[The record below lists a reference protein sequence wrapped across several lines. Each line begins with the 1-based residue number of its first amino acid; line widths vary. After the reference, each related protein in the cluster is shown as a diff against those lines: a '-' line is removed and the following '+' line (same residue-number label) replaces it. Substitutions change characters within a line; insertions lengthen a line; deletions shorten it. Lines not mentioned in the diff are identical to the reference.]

1 MLNKKE
7 PLFSISVAARLLG
20 ITPRILRSY
29 EEAELLSPYRTEG
42 KTRLYSEQDLRKVQ
56 IIHYLHK
63 EKEINLY
70 GIKIIFEIISHM
82 PKETVKDHD
91 LLNLIKKTAPELFKN
106 QK

>member
-1 MLNKKE
+1 MLDKKE

-42 KTRLYSEQDLRKVQ
+42 KTRLYSEQDLRKVHL
-56 IIHYLHK
+56 IHYLHK

-70 GIKIIFEIISHM
+70 VNKIIFEIISHM